1 MIKRIQ
7 CVFYSLFFA
16 TSLSAHPIKIY
27 FWHAMA
33 GQPGVGLQHI
43 VDGFN
48 QSQHQYQVIAVY
60 KGDYNATMTSLVAAY
75 RAKQQPALCQIFE
88 IGTATMMGAAQ
99 AIVPVYQLMQQYHH
113 PIAATDFLAPI
124 AGYYSD
130 AQNHLVSMPFNA
142 SSAVLFYNKTA
153 FKQAGLNPDQ
163 PPKTWPQ
170 VEEMGKRL
178 LKSGQACVYTTAW
191 PAWIQLEE
199 LSAWHNIPYASSDN
213 GFASFNVSVLYNNSL
228 IARQIQTLLH
238 WQKSGIFEY
247 GGRGDNADA
256 LFTSG
261 HCAMLTQSSGARAGL
276 MTDSKFAVGVAPLP
290 YWPDVNDAPQNTIIG
305 GASIWVMQGFSAQV
319 YAGVADFFAY
329 MMQPNVQLQW
339 QRDTGYLPLTQAAY
353 ALTQQSG
360 FYQQNPGS
368 DVAIKS
374 LLNKPPTVYSKGI
387 RLGNF
392 MQIRE
397 VNDTALEA
405 VFSKQMSVKQA
416 LSYAQT
422 HANALLKRFAEL
434 ND

>member
-1 MIKRIQ
+1 
-7 CVFYSLFFA
+7 
-16 TSLSAHPIKIY
+16 
-27 FWHAMA
+27 
-33 GQPGVGLQHI
+33 
-43 VDGFN
+43 
-48 QSQHQYQVIAVY
+48 
-60 KGDYNATMTSLVAAY
+60 
-75 RAKQQPALCQIFE
+75 
-88 IGTATMMGAAQ
+88 
-99 AIVPVYQLMQQYHH
+99 
-113 PIAATDFLAPI
+113 
-124 AGYYSD
+124 
-130 AQNHLVSMPFNA
+130 
-142 SSAVLFYNKTA
+142 
-153 FKQAGLNPDQ
+153 
-163 PPKTWPQ
+163 
-170 VEEMGKRL
+170 
-178 LKSGQACVYTTAW
+178 
-191 PAWIQLEE
+191 
-199 LSAWHNIPYASSDN
+199 
-213 GFASFNVSVLYNNSL
+213 
-228 IARQIQTLLH
+228 
-238 WQKSGIFEY
+238 
-247 GGRGDNADA
+247 
-256 LFTSG
+256 
-261 HCAMLTQSSGARAGL
+261 MLTQSSGARAGL

-305 GASIWVMQGFSAQV
+305 GASIWVMQGFPAQV

-422 HANALLKRFAEL
+422 RANALLKRFAEL